1 MLGLKQKLLAAAIDI
16 RANHR
21 QSAQRDAG
29 QVIWHKVQKLWVGT
43 GDTRMHA
50 AFGLHTGAQG
60 SRRTLE
66 LLIRDKAG
74 DKDLAKRVAVQV
86 RKLFIL
92 ILVQGRLDGFIW
104 N

>member
-1 MLGLKQKLLAAAIDI
+1 
-16 RANHR
+16 
-21 QSAQRDAG
+21 
-29 QVIWHKVQKLWVGT
+29 
-43 GDTRMHA
+43 MHA
-50 AFGLHTGAQG
+50 ALGLHTGAQG

-66 LLIRDKAG
+66 LLVRDKAG
-74 DKDLAKRVAVQV
+74 DKNLAKRVAVQV